1 MLLDPV
7 AKLLAL
13 FDCVQQPSLTA
24 LDAVDPSLLETC
36 ASLGFQE
43 RCHSPDFPPLSSCSL
58 KKNADRS

>member
-36 ASLGFQE
+36 FAGLSGKMPFS
-43 RCHSPDFPPLSSCSL
+43 RFSSPLQLLL
-58 KKNADRS
+58 KKKCR